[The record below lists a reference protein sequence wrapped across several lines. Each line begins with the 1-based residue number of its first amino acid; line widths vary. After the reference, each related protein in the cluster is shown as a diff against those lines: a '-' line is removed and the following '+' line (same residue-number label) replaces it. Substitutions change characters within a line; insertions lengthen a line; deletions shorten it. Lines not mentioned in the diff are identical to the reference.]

1 MSGFQQVIVLGR
13 LGGDPDVKF
22 TQGGTAICRFS
33 LATSRMQSKNGGEK
47 EEVTTWHSCKA
58 FARQGEVIGEHLKK
72 GDMLFVEG
80 RLDNWKSTSAD
91 GVTKYGTDLI
101 VEHFEFVGGRRAE
114 GGEAGPSR
122 SQGAGAHRGASR
134 GPSTQRPAAS
144 RPAQAAPPADTGSFS
159 DFVDDDI
166 PF

>member
-13 LGGDPDVKF
+13 LGQDPEVKF

-33 LATSRMQSKNGGEK
+33 LATSRMQNKRGSDEK

-58 FARQGEVIGEHLKK
+58 FGRQGEIIGEHLHK

-80 RLDNWKSTSAD
+80 RLDNWKTTGAD

-114 GGEAGPSR
+114 GGDAAPSR
-122 SQGAGAHRGASR
+122 SQGAPAARGASR
-134 GPSTQRPAAS
+134 GPAAQRPVAS
-144 RPAQAAPPADTGSFS
+144 RPVQAPVDDLPDL
-159 DFVDDDI
+159 VDDDI